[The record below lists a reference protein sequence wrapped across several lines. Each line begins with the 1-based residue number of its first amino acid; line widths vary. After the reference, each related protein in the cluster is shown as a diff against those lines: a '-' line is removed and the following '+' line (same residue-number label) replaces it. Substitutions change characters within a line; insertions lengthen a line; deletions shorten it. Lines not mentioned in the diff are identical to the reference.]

1 MPKNSIERLNMSQ
14 VALKVNGIQRAISS
28 PPDTPLLWALR
39 DELNLTGTKFG
50 CGASLCGACTVL
62 IEGVPSRSCQR
73 PVSSVSGQQIQTIEG
88 LDSKEA
94 KAIRQAWTDLN
105 VVQCGWCQSGQ
116 IVAATALLK
125 SNPRPSHLQ
134 IEQAMSGNLCRCGT
148 YPLIKK
154 AIHLASDILKKLG

>member
-1 MPKNSIERLNMSQ
+1 MSQ
-14 VALKVNGIQRAISS
+14 ITLNVNGIQRSVES

-62 IEGVPSRSCQR
+62 IGGVPSRSCQR
-73 PVSSVSGQQIQTIEG
+73 PISSLSTQPVETIEG
-88 LDSKEA
+88 LDGKEA
-94 KAIRQAWTDLN
+94 QAIRRAWTDLN

-125 SNPRPSHLQ
+125 KTPRPSDLQ
-134 IEQAMSGNLCRCGT
+134 IDQAMSGNLCRCGT
-148 YPLIKK
+148 YPRIKK
-154 AIHLASDILKKLG
+154 AIHMAANFLKNLGA

>member
-1 MPKNSIERLNMSQ
+1 MSQ
-14 VALKVNGIQRAISS
+14 AALNVNGIQRTIDS

-73 PVSSVSGQQIQTIEG
+73 PVSTLSGQKIQTIEG
-88 LDSKEA
+88 LNSKEA
-94 KAIRQAWTDLN
+94 KAIRAAWTELN

-116 IVAATALLK
+116 IVSATALLK
-125 SNPRPSHLQ
+125 KSPTPSDLQ
-134 IEQAMSGNLCRCGT
+134 IDQALSGNLCRCGT
-148 YPLIKK
+148 YPRIKK

>member
-1 MPKNSIERLNMSQ
+1 MSQ
-14 VALKVNGIQRAISS
+14 VELNVNVIQRTIDS

-73 PVSSVSGQQIQTIEG
+73 PVSTLSGQKIQTIEG

-94 KAIRQAWTDLN
+94 SAVRQAWTALN

-116 IVAATALLK
+116 IVATTALLK
-125 SNPRPSHLQ
+125 KSPAPSDLQ
-134 IEQAMSGNLCRCGT
+134 IDQALSGNLCRCGT
-148 YPLIKK
+148 YPRIKK
-154 AIHLASDILKKLG
+154 AIHLAADILKKVG

>member
-1 MPKNSIERLNMSQ
+1 MSQ
-14 VALKVNGIQRAISS
+14 VALNVNGIPRTIDS

-73 PVSSVSGQQIQTIEG
+73 PVSTLSGQKIQTIEG

-94 KAIRQAWTDLN
+94 TAVRQAWTDLN

-116 IVAATALLK
+116 IVSATALLK
-125 SNPRPSHLQ
+125 KSPAPSDLQ
-134 IEQAMSGNLCRCGT
+134 IDQAMSGNLCRCGT
-148 YPLIKK
+148 YPRIKQ
-154 AIHLASDILKKLG
+154 AIHMAAGMLKKIG